1 MENDGRNINF
11 GYRINAADQTTVY
24 IAHTEIDPQAS
35 VNKEY
40 NNAPKRYFAFAA
52 SIRQNLSNFY
62 ASQQDEIAAY
72 QKKFKDLE
80 ADYIALKEDIGLEK
94 ELLADSRRR
103 FDQEVE
109 DFKELMGRLLDE
121 EREHISTANIE
132 DPTDQYV
139 LDLYNRSFDEYQV
152 KNYYKAIEHLSDAIE
167 LKPEAAFLYV
177 RLGSIYYEIGRKDLA
192 VESWETAL
200 EYDPKN
206 EELIQLLSQ

>member
-1 MENDGRNINF
+1 
-11 GYRINAADQTTVY
+11 
-24 IAHTEIDPQAS
+24 
-35 VNKEY
+35 
-40 NNAPKRYFAFAA
+40 
-52 SIRQNLSNFY
+52 
-62 ASQQDEIAAY
+62 
-72 QKKFKDLE
+72 
-80 ADYIALKEDIGLEK
+80 
-94 ELLADSRRR
+94 
-103 FDQEVE
+103 
-109 DFKELMGRLLDE
+109 MGRLLDE